1 MRTEIFYSPKFL
13 IIMENV
19 ILRQANLDW
28 SVRTEKLVAAHSG
41 LETDS
46 IAVIREGRNLI
57 QPDGNLKIE
66 NDVILGVH
74 SSSYVA
80 LQNTEMME
88 ILDRVSGQMGLPLHK
103 GGYFGNGEKVYIQLK
118 TQDKTLGR
126 DMVKGYLTCVNSF
139 DGSTSLAFGHS
150 NLTISCQNT
159 FFANYREMAN
169 KVRHTM
175 NMHTRIDL
183 LCIQIE
189 GVLQMEQ
196 KIFTQI
202 ERMSETRI
210 TPKVKELALSKLLN
224 LSKEE
229 TLADLSTLTTQ
240 KKNLLSSL
248 EVSINGEI
256 NGWGNGLAK
265 GDNLWGFFS
274 GITHYTTHNLKGDA
288 NENKLFGRFGNRE
301 REVFADMGEL
311 VMG

>member
-1 MRTEIFYSPKFL
+1 
-13 IIMENV
+13 
-19 ILRQANLDW
+19 
-28 SVRTEKLVAAHSG
+28 
-41 LETDS
+41 
-46 IAVIREGRNLI
+46 
-57 QPDGNLKIE
+57 
-66 NDVILGVH
+66 
-74 SSSYVA
+74 
-80 LQNTEMME
+80 MME